1 MRRIMMGLF
10 ACAAIGVG
18 AVALAQADIQES
30 IAASGQ
36 AAIHAAIDRVAPA
49 VVRVEAVTK
58 RVFPWEKFDWFWRFF
73 GEPPFPERK
82 VTSLGSG
89 FVIEF
94 GGEKYVL
101 TNNHVVDEAEE
112 VRVISQDGK
121 IRRAEVLGTDEMLDV
136 AVLKVEGIAEL
147 PVAPLGDSDALR
159 VGDWVIAIG
168 NPLGFDYTVTLG
180 IVSALNRDVPRPD
193 NRGYF
198 RRMIQTDAAI
208 NPGNSGGPL
217 VNARGEVVGMNTIIA
232 RMSSEGIAIEGINF
246 AVPINEIVRVLPQLV
261 SKGTVTRAWLG
272 VYIQDLTPELAAQFG
287 VEPGSGVLV
296 SDVVPGSPAEAA
308 GIKRGDI
315 IAAVDG
321 NPVHNTNELQLEIM
335 YRQPGDTVTVDLVR
349 EGQRLTVQVVLGVR
363 PTEEALARMIPGGKG
378 AGEEEYFG
386 MVLRELTPELA
397 QRYRVPAGV
406 EGLLVVAVRDGS
418 RADWAGVEKG
428 DVIIEVNRKPVR
440 TLNEWK
446 AVVESLPAN
455 ADILLT
461 VVREGRTIYLVLP

>member
-1 MRRIMMGLF
+1 MRRWTTIGVFLALMMG
-10 ACAAIGVG
+10 VG
-18 AVALAQADIQES
+18 LAALAQTDVQES

-58 RVFPWEKFDWFWRFF
+58 RTYPWEKFEWFWRFF
-73 GEPPFPERK
+73 GEPPLPERK

-94 GGEKYVL
+94 GGKKYVL
-101 TNNHVVDEAEE
+101 TNDHVVDEAEE

-121 IRRAEVLGTDEMLDV
+121 IRRAEVLGADEMLDV
-136 AVLKVEGIAEL
+136 AVLEVEGAEDL
-147 PVAPLGDSDALR
+147 PAAPIGDSDALR

-193 NRGYF
+193 DRGYF

-217 VNARGEVVGMNTIIA
+217 VNAKGEVVGMNTLIA
-232 RMSSEGIAIEGINF
+232 RMSSQGIAIEGINF
-246 AVPINEIVRVLPQLV
+246 AVPINEIMRVLPQLI
-261 SKGTVTRAWLG
+261 SKGAVTRAWLG
-272 VYIQDLTPELAAQFG
+272 VYIQDLTPQLAAQFG

-296 SDVVPGSPAEAA
+296 SDVIPGSPAEKA
-308 GIKRGDI
+308 GIQRGDI
-315 IAAVDG
+315 ITAVDG
-321 NPVHNTNELQLEIM
+321 KPVRDTNELQLEIM
-335 YRQPGDTVTVDLVR
+335 YRRPGDQVTVELIR
-349 EGQRLTVQVVLGVR
+349 ERKQLTVQVVLGVR
-363 PTEEALARMIPGGKG
+363 PTEEELARMTPGEGT
-378 AGEEEYFG
+378 EQEEYFG

-397 QRYRVPAGV
+397 RRYRVPAGI
-406 EGLLVVAVRDGS
+406 EGLVVVSVRDGS
-418 RADWAGVEKG
+418 RADWAGVAKG

-440 TLNEWK
+440 SLAEWK
-446 AVVESLPAN
+446 AVIESLPSDAQ
-455 ADILLT
+455 ILLT
-461 VVREGRTIYLVLP
+461 VVREGRTLFLVLP

>member
-1 MRRIMMGLF
+1 MRKWTMIGLLL
-10 ACAAIGVG
+10 ALTVG
-18 AVALAQADIQES
+18 FGLTISAQTDIQES

-36 AAIHAAIDRVAPA
+36 TAIHAAIARVAPA

-58 RVFPWEKFDWFWRFF
+58 RAYPWDKFEWFWRFF
-73 GEPPFPERK
+73 GEPPLPERK

-94 GGEKYVL
+94 GGAKYVL
-101 TNNHVVDEAEE
+101 TNAHVVNDAEE

-136 AVLKVEGIAEL
+136 AVLEVEGAAEL
-147 PVAPLGDSDALR
+147 PAAPIGDSDALR

-180 IVSALNRDVPRPD
+180 IVSALSRDVPRPD
-193 NRGYF
+193 DRGYF

-217 VNARGEVVGMNTIIA
+217 VNARGEVVGMNTLIA
-232 RMSSEGIAIEGINF
+232 RMSSQGIAIEGINF
-246 AVPINEIVRVLPQLV
+246 AVPINEIMRVLPQLI
-261 SKGTVTRAWLG
+261 SKGAVTRAWLG

-296 SDVVPGSPAEAA
+296 ADVVPRSPAEEA
-308 GIKRGDI
+308 GIRRGDVI
-315 IAAVDG
+315 TAVDG
-321 NPVHNTNELQLEIM
+321 KPVHDTNELQLEIM
-335 YRQPGDTVTVDLVR
+335 YRRPGDAVTVELIR
-349 EGQRLTVQVVLGVR
+349 NGERLSLQVVLGVR
-363 PTEEALARMIPGGKG
+363 PAEEALAQMRPSEKTQ
-378 AGEEEYFG
+378 EEEYFG

-397 QRYRVPAGV
+397 RKYRVPTGV
-406 EGLLVVAVRDGS
+406 EGLLVVSVREGS
-418 RADWAGVEKG
+418 RADWAGVDKG

-440 TLNEWK
+440 SLAEWK
-446 AVVESLPAN
+446 AIVEALPAD

-461 VVREGRTIYLVLP
+461 VAREGRTLFLVLP

>member
-1 MRRIMMGLF
+1 MRRWMT
-10 ACAAIGVG
+10 IGMLLALMVG
-18 AVALAQADIQES
+18 AALATWAQTDVQGS

-58 RVFPWEKFDWFWRFF
+58 QGLPWEKFDWFWRFF
-73 GEPPFPERK
+73 GEPPLPERK

-94 GGEKYVL
+94 GGRKYVL

-121 IRRAEVLGTDEMLDV
+121 VRQAKILGTDEMLDV
-136 AVLKVEGIAEL
+136 AVLEVEGIDEL
-147 PVAPLGDSDALR
+147 PAAPIGDSDALR

-193 NRGYF
+193 DRGYF

-217 VNARGEVVGMNTIIA
+217 VNAEGEVVGMNTLIA
-232 RMSSEGIAIEGINF
+232 RMSSQGIAIEGINF
-246 AVPINEIVRVLPQLV
+246 AVPINEIMQVLPQLI
-261 SKGTVTRAWLG
+261 SKGAVTRAWLG
-272 VYIQDLTPELAAQFG
+272 VYIQDLTPQLAAQFG

-296 SDVVPGSPAEAA
+296 SDVIPGSPAEKA
-308 GIKRGDI
+308 GIQRGDI
-315 IAAVDG
+315 ITAVDG
-321 NPVHNTNELQLEIM
+321 KSVHNTNELQLEIM
-335 YRQPGDTVTVDLVR
+335 YRRPGDEVTVDLIR
-349 EGQRLTVQVVLGVR
+349 EGKTLTVQVVLGVR
-363 PTEEALARMIPGGKG
+363 PTQEELARMTPGEGSQQ
-378 AGEEEYFG
+378 EEYFG

-397 QRYRVPAGV
+397 RQYRVPAGI
-406 EGLLVVAVRDGS
+406 EGLLVVSVRDGS
-418 RADWAGVEKG
+418 RADWAGVAKG

-440 TLNEWK
+440 SLAEWK
-446 AVVESLPAN
+446 SIIESLPPD

-461 VVREGRTIYLVLP
+461 VVREGRTLFLVLP

>member
-1 MRRIMMGLF
+1 MRRIVMSLLVAVAF
-10 ACAAIGVG
+10 GVV
-18 AVALAQADIQES
+18 AVALAQTDVQES

-58 RVFPWEKFDWFWRFF
+58 QAFPWERFDWFWRFF
-73 GEPPFPERK
+73 GEPPLPERK

-94 GGEKYVL
+94 RGEKYVL

-121 IRRAEVLGTDEMLDV
+121 IRRAEVLGKDEMLDV
-136 AVLKVEGIAEL
+136 AVLKVEGAEEL
-147 PVAPLGDSDALR
+147 PAAPIGDSDALR

-193 NRGYF
+193 DRGYF

-217 VNARGEVVGMNTIIA
+217 VNAKGEVVGMNTLIA
-232 RMSSEGIAIEGINF
+232 RMSSQGIAIEGINF
-246 AVPINEIVRVLPQLV
+246 AVPINEIMRVLPQLV
-261 SKGTVTRAWLG
+261 SKGAVTRAWLG

-287 VEPGSGVLV
+287 VEPGSGVLI
-296 SDVVPGSPAEAA
+296 SDVVPGSPAESA

-315 IAAVDG
+315 ITAVNG
-321 NPVHNTNELQLEIM
+321 KPVHNTNELQLEIM
-335 YRQPGDTVTVDLVR
+335 YRQPGDTVTVELLR
-349 EGQRLTVQVVLGVR
+349 EGQKLTVQVVLGER
-363 PTEEALARMIPGGKG
+363 PTEEALARMTPGGK
-378 AGEEEYFG
+378 AAEEEEYFG

-397 QRYRVPAGV
+397 RRYRVPAGV

-428 DVIIEVNRKPVR
+428 DVIIEVNREPVR
-440 TLNEWK
+440 TMEEWK
-446 AVVESLPAN
+446 AIVESLPAT
-455 ADILLT
+455 ADVLLT
-461 VVREGRTIYLVLP
+461 VVRGGRTLYLVLP

>member
-1 MRRIMMGLF
+1 MRRIMMGLLV
-10 ACAAIGVG
+10 CAAMGMG

-58 RVFPWEKFDWFWRFF
+58 RAFPWEEFDWFWRFF

-89 FVIEF
+89 FVIGF

-232 RMSSEGIAIEGINF
+232 RTTRTGLAVEGINF

-349 EGQRLTVQVVLGVR
+349 EGRRLTVQVVLGVR
-363 PTEEALARMIPGGKG
+363 PTEEALARMTPG
-378 AGEEEYFG
+378 GEEEYFG

-418 RADWAGVEKG
+418 RADWAGVEEG

-440 TLNEWK
+440 TLDEWK
-446 AVVESLPAN
+446 AVVGSLPAN

>member
-1 MRRIMMGLF
+1 MRRWVTIGMFLALLVGTTL
-10 ACAAIGVG
+10 AAW
-18 AVALAQADIQES
+18 AQADVQES

-58 RVFPWEKFDWFWRFF
+58 QSYPWEKFDWFWRFF
-73 GEPPFPERK
+73 GEPPLPERK

-94 GGEKYVL
+94 GGKKYVL

-121 IRRAEVLGTDEMLDV
+121 VRRAQILGTDEMLDV
-136 AVLKVEGIAEL
+136 AVLEVEGADEL
-147 PVAPLGDSDALR
+147 PAAPIGDSDALR

-193 NRGYF
+193 DRGYF

-217 VNARGEVVGMNTIIA
+217 VNANGEVVGMNTLIA
-232 RMSSEGIAIEGINF
+232 RMSSQGIAIEGINF
-246 AVPINEIVRVLPQLV
+246 AVPINEIMRVLPQLI
-261 SKGTVTRAWLG
+261 SKGAVTRAWLG
-272 VYIQDLTPELAAQFG
+272 VYIQDLTPQLAAQFG

-296 SDVVPGSPAEAA
+296 SDVIPGSPAEKA
-308 GIKRGDI
+308 GIQRGDI
-315 IAAVDG
+315 ITAVDG
-321 NPVHNTNELQLEIM
+321 KSVHNTNELQLEIM
-335 YRQPGDTVTVDLVR
+335 YRRPGDRVTVELLR
-349 EGQRLTVQVVLGVR
+349 EGKELTVQVELGIR
-363 PTEEALARMIPGGKG
+363 PTQEELARMTPGEGPQQ
-378 AGEEEYFG
+378 EEYFG

-397 QRYRVPAGV
+397 RQYRVPAGV
-406 EGLLVVAVRDGS
+406 EGLLVVSVRDGS
-418 RADWAGVEKG
+418 RADWAGVAKG

-440 TLNEWK
+440 SLAEWK
-446 AVVESLPAN
+446 EIIESLPSD

-461 VVREGRTIYLVLP
+461 VVREGRTLFLVLP